1 MISLTENR
9 DVLIEDISERGSA
22 FATTKEGEAVFIPAR
37 FVENLALQ
45 PMEVVHAMLL
55 PNYPD
60 HRDKKPWRAIS
71 IKRIE
76 DQGPKPVTKV
86 AARLEDRIL
95 SLMESGEV
103 FSNTDLSEDLEEDIG
118 VVGNAT
124 AKLFNDG
131 KIVKAEVFRKP
142 GQTRPSFLLYAINI
156 EAFE

>member
-9 DVLIEDISERGSA
+9 NVLIEDISEKGSA
-22 FATTKEGEAVFIPAR
+22 FATTKEGEPVFIPAR
-37 FVENLALQ
+37 FVASLSLQ

-55 PNYPD
+55 PNYPE
-60 HRDKKPWRAIS
+60 HRQNKPWRAIA

-76 DQGPKPVTKV
+76 DQGPKPSPKV
-86 AARLEDRIL
+86 PARLEDRIL

-131 KIVKAEVFRKP
+131 KIAKADVYRKP

>member
-1 MISLTENR
+1 MTTLTENR
-9 DVLIEDISERGSA
+9 NVLIEDISERGSA

-37 FVENLALQ
+37 FVENLSLQ

-76 DQGPKPVTKV
+76 DQGPRATPQVP
-86 AARLEDRIL
+86 ARLEDRIL
-95 SLMESGEV
+95 SLLSSGEV
-103 FSNTDLSEDLEEDIG
+103 FSNTEIAEDLEED
-118 VVGNAT
+118 VTMVGNAT
-124 AKLFNDG
+124 ARLFNEG
-131 KIVKAEVFRKP
+131 KIAKADVYRKP